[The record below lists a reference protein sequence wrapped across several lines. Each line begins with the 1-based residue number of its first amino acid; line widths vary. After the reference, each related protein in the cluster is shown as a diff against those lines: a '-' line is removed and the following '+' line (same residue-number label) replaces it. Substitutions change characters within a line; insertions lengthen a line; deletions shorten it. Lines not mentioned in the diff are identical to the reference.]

1 MTDVEF
7 FWDPVCPWA
16 WITSCWIRNVQA
28 ERPTMAVD
36 WRFISLRMVNAGK
49 DYDKD
54 FPPGY
59 TLVHGRGL
67 RLLRVAAAVKAASEP
82 EQVGALYRAYGL
94 QMHNG
99 GNREYFD
106 DPDNLRATLQQLGLA
121 ADLAG
126 AVDASEFDAE
136 IQASTDEALARCGGN
151 VGTPIISWQPPD
163 GPSFFGP
170 VISKAPSGPEAVR
183 LWDAIT
189 ELGANPWF
197 AELKRSV
204 RARPIFD

>member
-1 MTDVEF
+1 MAEVEF

-28 ERPTMAVD
+28 ERPSLEVD
-36 WRFISLRMVNAGK
+36 WRFISLRMVNADK
-49 DYDKD
+49 DYERD

-59 TLVHGRGL
+59 PEVHGRGL
-67 RLLRVAAAVKAASEP
+67 RLLRVAAAVKAAGRGD
-82 EQVGALYRAYGL
+82 QVGALYRAYGL

-99 GNREYFD
+99 RNREFFD
-106 DPDNLRATLQQLGLA
+106 DPGNLRDALRALGLP
-121 ADLAG
+121 ADLAA
-126 AVDASEFDAE
+126 AVDGTEFDAE
-136 IQASTDEALARCGGN
+136 IQASTTEALERCGGN

-170 VISKAPSGPEAVR
+170 VISKAPTGTEAVR
-183 LWDAIT
+183 LWDAVT